1 MKKSRI
7 GVMGVPPPSVERP
20 SVTVFNHFTDPEE
33 MAIARMEVFA
43 VYLRLNGQEL
53 NWPVK
58 RDLILYFAYCIGLTL
73 IGLLMAIGWRD
84 FFAAS
89 RASTVVSR
97 ICLDCFRK

>member
-1 MKKSRI
+1 MKKSLVC
-7 GVMGVPPPSVERP
+7 VMGVPPPPKGRP
-20 SVTVFNHFTDPEE
+20 CVTVFNHFTDSDGDSAHGSFRGLSPSKW
-33 MAIARMEVFA
+33 
-43 VYLRLNGQEL
+43 LRLD
-53 NWPVK
+53 WPVK

-89 RASTVVSR
+89 RASTAVSR